1 MQTGKNAVCA
11 LFWFNIYIILLEI
24 VYKIKY
30 NIYINFNI
38 DFRGDLFMKKVAI
51 IMGSDSDLPVVTP
64 AIKQLR
70 ELGIETEVRV
80 MSAHRTP
87 EEAHEFSKNAIDNG
101 FGVIIAAAGMA
112 AHLGGVLAASTT
124 LPVIGIPCSA
134 KVLDGMDAMLA
145 TVMMPPGIPV
155 ATVGVNAAKNAAL
168 LAAEILSVGDDELMN
183 KLINMRKAMA
193 QQVREK
199 DKALQEKLKEI

>member
-1 MQTGKNAVCA
+1 
-11 LFWFNIYIILLEI
+11 
-24 VYKIKY
+24 
-30 NIYINFNI
+30 
-38 DFRGDLFMKKVAI
+38 MKKVAI
-51 IMGSDSDLPVVTP
+51 VMGSDSDLPIVTP
-64 AIKQLR
+64 AIKQLK
-70 ELGIETEVRV
+70 ELGIELEVRV
-80 MSAHRTP
+80 ISAHRTP
-87 EEAHEFSKNAIDNG
+87 DEAHEFSSNAIKNG

-124 LPVIGIPCSA
+124 LPVIGIPCSS

-168 LAAEILSVGDDELMN
+168 LAAEIIAVGDDALMD
-183 KLINMRKAMA
+183 KLIKMRKDMA

-199 DKALQEKLKEI
+199 DAAMQEKIKEI